1 MKTRLLATMWA
12 CATLAACAVNW
23 DAALVRGT
31 TPNGRLFYAP
41 GEEMAFSL
49 VLEGVKGEIPADTY
63 FLDWERRGDDGLVEK
78 GRAPL
83 PVAAP
88 FVLRTKSDKPG
99 FVCVEANVVTKD
111 GRRVPKNHRWE
122 KRVFFMGGA
131 GVAPHEV
138 RGGKEPAD
146 YDAFWADLEKRLA
159 AVPVTAERREV
170 PCADKAARTGAAK
183 VRLRNCE
190 GVQVDEPVRN

>member
-1 MKTRLLATMWA
+1 
-12 CATLAACAVNW
+12 
-23 DAALVRGT
+23 
-31 TPNGRLFYAP
+31 
-41 GEEMAFSL
+41 
-49 VLEGVKGEIPADTY
+49 
-63 FLDWERRGDDGLVEK
+63 
-78 GRAPL
+78 
-83 PVAAP
+83 
-88 FVLRTKSDKPG
+88 
-99 FVCVEANVVTKD
+99 
-111 GRRVPKNHRWE
+111 
-122 KRVFFMGGA
+122 MGGA

-170 PCADKAARTGAAK
+170 PCADKAVRTGAAE